1 MNSNVDIYNFMLDN
15 IQRIIIPEEI
25 NAIGLSISRLEL
37 LSLLL
42 IARLDA
48 MTMSNLAQ
56 SMAVPMSTATGIA
69 DRLVKKGLLKRG
81 GSEEDRRV
89 VTVSLTDK
97 GHAFVDDLQEHFRDF
112 LGRVRGV
119 LNEEEFQQA
128 MNLLKKVIIG
138 LQKDKATSDDK
149 ATQQRRNI
157 TVE

>member
-1 MNSNVDIYNFMLDN
+1 MNSNIEIYDFMLDN

-42 IARLDA
+42 IARLEA

-56 SMAVPMSTATGIA
+56 SMVVPMSTATGIA

-89 VTVSLTDK
+89 VTVSLTEK
-97 GHAFVDDLQEHFRDF
+97 GHAFVDDLQVHFHDF
-112 LGRVRGV
+112 LGRVRSV

-128 MNLLKKVIIG
+128 IILLKKVILG
-138 LQKDKATSDDK
+138 LQKDKITSDDQI
-149 ATQQRRNI
+149 AQQRRNI
-157 TVE
+157 NID